1 MKPIH
6 TLLLMLMYLFPGTI
20 SYGQESETRQLAEF
34 DRIKILDNSTV
45 YLHIGTPQSVRVE
58 AKTPLNNIRTE
69 VEDGVLEIQGPP
81 SVIYITTPSIKS
93 VGISGIGKVE
103 CDSTLATS
111 SLRINVSGS
120 GKVNLPVSL
129 SRLEIGISGMGKVTL
144 RGEAEKAEINISGS
158 GKIEASD
165 LKVKSCT
172 AHISGVGKCYIDVT
186 ESLDMHVSGSG
197 AIYYKTK
204 PANLSA
210 NISGI
215 GKYGVMKTE
224 NDDDDETSA
233 RSGSSNGSG
242 DSGSTTVVGHSS
254 DDDDDDD
261 YSFHWDSD
269 SIFHMP
275 EKARSHWGGIDLG
288 FNQLMYKNEFSTSIP
303 DGYSFLE
310 LNSGKSINVNI
321 NIFYHDFQIYKR
333 YLMFTT
339 GIGLTLNNYRFSDNR
354 TLIADTNRVVA
365 GYDYDKNNNLIK
377 YEKNKLAVNYVTVP
391 LLLQWNSREKFDNS
405 FHVAAG
411 ILLSYKYNS
420 HLKLLYNEDG
430 DREKSKR
437 HDEFNIEP
445 FRYDLTFRFGY
456 EYYTLYA
463 SYAMNSLFKEGKGPD
478 LHPFQVGVNLFGW

>member
-6 TLLLMLMYLFPGTI
+6 SLLLLLFLCIGKI
-20 SYGQESETRQLAEF
+20 ANGQESEIRQLPAF

-45 YLHIGTPQSVRVE
+45 YLHIGSPQEVRVE
-58 AKTPLNNIRTE
+58 AKSPLNGIRTD
-69 VEDGVLEIQGPP
+69 VEDGVLEIHGPP
-81 SVIYITTPSIKS
+81 SVIYITIPEVRS

-103 CDSTLATS
+103 GDSTLKGS

-120 GKVNLPVSL
+120 GKVNLPIAVSK
-129 SRLEIGISGMGKVTL
+129 LEIGISGMGKVTL

-158 GKIEASD
+158 GKIEATD
-165 LKVKSCT
+165 LRVKSCS

-204 PANLSA
+204 PANLTA

-224 NDDDDETSA
+224 DDDDDTSS
-233 RSGSSNGSG
+233 RSSNSSGSTGENQ
-242 DSGSTTVVGHSS
+242 SGSTTVVGHSS
-254 DDDDDDD
+254 DDDDD
-261 YSFHWDSD
+261 YSFHWDGD

-288 FNQLMYKNEFSTSIP
+288 VNQLMYKNNFSTTLP

-310 LNSGKSINVNI
+310 LNSGKSINVNV
-321 NIFYHDFQIYKR
+321 NIFYHDFPLYKR

-354 TLIADTNRVVA
+354 TLIADTNRVLA
-365 GYDYDKNNNLIK
+365 GYDFDKNNNQIK
-377 YEKNKLAVNYVTVP
+377 YEKNKLAVNYITIP

-411 ILLSYKYNS
+411 LLLSYKYNS
-420 HLKLLYNEDG
+420 HLKLVYKEDG
-430 DREKSKR
+430 DHEKTKR

-445 FRYDLTFRFGY
+445 FRYDLTLRLGY

-463 SYAMNSLFKEGKGPD
+463 SYAMNSLFKDGKGPE